1 MAWKVD
7 GNEDFYISTC
17 RELYKQYNGA
27 NKCQISATE
36 TVKKNF
42 KVWHPFWVLWL
53 CFKHGFK
60 ALMYTFLFTVCFEM
74 QGV

>member
-27 NKCQISATE
+27 NKCQVGATE

-42 KVWHPFWVLWL
+42 KSLTPLL
-53 CFKHGFK
+53 G
-60 ALMYTFLFTVCFEM
+60 AMTTL
-74 QGV
+74 